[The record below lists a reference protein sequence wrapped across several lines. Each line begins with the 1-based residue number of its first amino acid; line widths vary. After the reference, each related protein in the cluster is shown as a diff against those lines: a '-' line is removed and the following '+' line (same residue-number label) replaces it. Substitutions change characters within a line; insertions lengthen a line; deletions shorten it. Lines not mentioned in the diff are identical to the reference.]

1 MRYFRGSTQASRGF
15 TIIELMV
22 ATAVFAIVLVVVT
35 TGIIQ
40 VTRVYYKGITES
52 TTQETARSV
61 IDTISQAIQ
70 FSGSDVVPT
79 TAPSAGVPAQF
90 CVGNQQFSYVLGYQV
105 KDDPV
110 VAQFESYH
118 SLVVDTLAGCSSS
131 STPQD
136 VRSQTVTGRE
146 LLGPRMRLSNLSVTS
161 LGSNLYRVNVRVVYG
176 DSDLLN
182 NPTATNAACQGV
194 RAGTQF
200 CAVSDLST
208 VVIKRVQ

>member
-1 MRYFRGSTQASRGF
+1 MKRLHRPTSSSHGF

-40 VTRVYYKGITES
+40 ITRVYYKGITES
-52 TTQETARSV
+52 TTQETARGIMDV
-61 IDTISQAIQ
+61 ISQAIQ

-79 TAPSAGVPAQF
+79 GTATVGVPAQF
-90 CVGNQQFSYVLGYQV
+90 CVGNQQFSYILGYQL
-105 KDDPV
+105 KDNPV
-110 VAQFESYH
+110 VAQFESH
-118 SLVVDTLAGCSSS
+118 HALVVDTLAGCSSS

-136 VRSQTVTGRE
+136 VRDQTVNGRE
-146 LLGPRMRLSNLSVTS
+146 LLGPRMRLSDLSVTS
-161 LGSNLYRVNVRVVYG
+161 LGTDLYRVHVRVVYG

-182 NPTATNAACQGV
+182 NPTTATAACQGV

-208 VVIKRVQ
+208 VVKKRVQ